1 MFGAAASFLKGNA
14 WSALPGDAP
23 LRVSYRI
30 VLDNAPGAAAAGTL
44 SARVTSYVVRT
55 GAGPGAGP
63 EDEGWGLAVYGTP
76 HEAVAA
82 IAAAAA
88 AAKDDEEVVDAPTRG
103 QALTF
108 VGKSPVLRHFLLISY
123 SLLFIS
129 NPGPHEMP
137 FGDLDCLESDGWP
150 LGPGDECLPLFT
162 KVELAAPAEAGVEGD
177 NDGPQ
182 LEVSRP
188 ELLELQAF
196 ELALSA
202 LTALAEGGDLAE
214 GGAAQQPGGAAVR
227 CTTHAAR
234 GNAEEVLVTV
244 ERMPPG
250 GGAALGAVLENLPE
264 GTYL

>member
-1 MFGAAASFLKGNA
+1 
-14 WSALPGDAP
+14 
-23 LRVSYRI
+23 VSYRI

-108 VGKSPVLRHFLLISY
+108 VGKSLIESFALLRSLY
-123 SLLFIS
+123 SRCFFANS
-129 NPGPHEMP
+129 GPHEMP